1 MECDPWIC
9 SGANRPCCGPTR
21 SWWSWI
27 NTRDGVALCRMFN
40 RAIRGQHRM
49 PNFLSSDNDPLYRFH
64 QLQANL
70 RILDV
75 TEIKSVPYVPLSH
88 PFAERLI
95 GTVRREYLEQLVFEI
110 RGSPEQSILISDT
123 SGCVIFRRLSIAPVS
138 GHT

>member
-1 MECDPWIC
+1 MA
-9 SGANRPCCGPTR
+9 S
-21 SWWSWI
+21 
-27 NTRDGVALCRMFN
+27 
-40 RAIRGQHRM
+40 H
-49 PNFLSSDNDPLYRFH
+49 
-64 QLQANL
+64 NL